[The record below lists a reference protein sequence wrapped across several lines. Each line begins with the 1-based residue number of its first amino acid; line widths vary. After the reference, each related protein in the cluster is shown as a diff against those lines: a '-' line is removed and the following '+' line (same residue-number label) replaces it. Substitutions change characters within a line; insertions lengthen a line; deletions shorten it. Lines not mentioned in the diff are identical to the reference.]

1 MAEKM
6 KGLIKKVVVND
17 ATFQNESIEPTYINF
32 FFGKNGSGKS
42 TIAKAIDDPSAL
54 EWQTGVNADNYTIL
68 IYNQDFINKNF
79 ETYGDLKGVFTLSEE
94 NVETRKKIDETTA
107 ERDVVI
113 EDGKK
118 AAADRD
124 TKKEELDPL
133 LTNFQATC
141 WDNTET
147 VRKAFEKTQTGKK
160 KKAQFSEAVL
170 SGEHAAVHHET
181 KDIQELYDVAYDP
194 NAKSYPL
201 FKKSK
206 DVPGRYDLSG
216 ASLLSKS
223 ITSSS
228 ETDFAKFMK
237 ALNAT
242 DWVKNGHAA
251 YVGHSDKKCPF
262 CQQKLPDDFEKNIK
276 ECFDEQYQNDLLALE
291 AFQTAYS
298 SKMSQILTL
307 LQDNLSDVFPK
318 VDTKEY
324 EKKLAQ
330 LESAITTNQRK
341 IAGKVDSPAKEVTLK
356 DTDTLIKEID
366 DLIDEINKQT
376 QVNNDIVSTKHDKQL
391 ECLKMVWEEIAFI
404 LKDEVAAYKKSKK
417 DIEVAIKTFDDKVKE
432 LLKKYKELEKK
443 ISDLNSKVINT
454 KMTVDSINAHLLD
467 SGFEGFSLR
476 EKSGV
481 KGVYEVIRENGTIA
495 ENLSEGERN
504 FIAFL
509 YFYHVVRGSL
519 SELDT
524 GKDKIVVID
533 DPVSS
538 MDSSALFIVS
548 ALIREMLAVCRN
560 NVSLKEPEFEGK
572 YIKQIFILTHNAF
585 FHREVTY
592 NMVRHYRYVTFFK
605 INKKNNIS
613 SVESCI
619 RESKAVSEDDK
630 NYNPVQNSY
639 SALWEEF
646 DKLDAPIPLM
656 NVIRRILEYYFLQ
669 LCGYDSE
676 ELCDEVLVKNKEK
689 FAVQVEGGMP
699 DYTKYNLAKSM
710 LKYIKSSDSFN
721 DGLYFVDESI
731 DVDQYKEVFR
741 MIFDVMNQRQHYD
754 MMMNESE

>member
-262 CQQKLPDDFEKNIK
+262 CQQKL
-276 ECFDEQYQNDLLALE
+276 
-291 AFQTAYS
+291 
-298 SKMSQILTL
+298 
-307 LQDNLSDVFPK
+307 DNQSLVGFAK
-318 VDTKEY
+318 V
-324 EKKLAQ
+324 
-330 LESAITTNQRK
+330 
-341 IAGKVDSPAKEVTLK
+341 
-356 DTDTLIKEID
+356 
-366 DLIDEINKQT
+366 
-376 QVNNDIVSTKHDKQL
+376 
-391 ECLKMVWEEIAFI
+391 
-404 LKDEVAAYKKSKK
+404 
-417 DIEVAIKTFDDKVKE
+417 
-432 LLKKYKELEKK
+432 
-443 ISDLNSKVINT
+443 
-454 KMTVDSINAHLLD
+454 
-467 SGFEGFSLR
+467 
-476 EKSGV
+476 
-481 KGVYEVIRENGTIA
+481 
-495 ENLSEGERN
+495 
-504 FIAFL
+504 
-509 YFYHVVRGSL
+509 
-519 SELDT
+519 
-524 GKDKIVVID
+524 
-533 DPVSS
+533 
-538 MDSSALFIVS
+538 
-548 ALIREMLAVCRN
+548 
-560 NVSLKEPEFEGK
+560 
-572 YIKQIFILTHNAF
+572 
-585 FHREVTY
+585 
-592 NMVRHYRYVTFFK
+592 
-605 INKKNNIS
+605 
-613 SVESCI
+613 
-619 RESKAVSEDDK
+619 
-630 NYNPVQNSY
+630 
-639 SALWEEF
+639 
-646 DKLDAPIPLM
+646 
-656 NVIRRILEYYFLQ
+656 
-669 LCGYDSE
+669 
-676 ELCDEVLVKNKEK
+676 
-689 FAVQVEGGMP
+689 
-699 DYTKYNLAKSM
+699 
-710 LKYIKSSDSFN
+710 
-721 DGLYFVDESI
+721 
-731 DVDQYKEVFR
+731 
-741 MIFDVMNQRQHYD
+741 
-754 MMMNESE
+754 